1 MSTRKALATGT
12 LAILLVGVGASCSST
27 RAPEPLWN
35 TWMQP
40 AGPADSGSDSYD
52 ARVLGQRWR
61 ELEALRSEVLELGA
75 RIASL
80 SRAFRYRPVPR
91 VSQELL
97 DRASWLML
105 RHVNA
110 RDALLAL
117 RDFSASATP
126 DEPAL
131 RLEGGLLGLH
141 AGIYAAYLDT
151 RLVLLAWGNQEL
163 IEALDTASPALGVE
177 PGTFRAIRSETTAPR
192 ILDQMRMRRSL
203 LDEALA
209 REESALLD
217 LLAKDHALAA
227 RQRDAMRTYDD
238 ALIQAQLVLYRNAH
252 PAPETTSSAE
262 PGRIARWWDRVG
274 DRMGRDAYS
283 MQGFVF
289 TKVARIKSPRA
300 QLLEFS
306 SNDVR
311 ELRSLLQPGD
321 LILTFTDGYVG
332 NLFLPGVFKHGIIYV
347 GTPEERTVAGLTEE
361 ALWKQIRELRQFER
375 LQEVVATAE
384 TLGGRPADVVESLAE
399 GVKFS
404 SLEHLLATHVNR
416 MAILRPRISQQER
429 LEMLVAVFAY
439 VGLQYDFNFDF
450 MDASRLYCTEMVYR
464 VLEGKGDLHFEVTR
478 TRGRWAVTAD
488 DIARHALSEP
498 PEPLEVIALADRSLD
513 QTDWDATI
521 VTGKEARAA
530 LRRLMS
536 ESVSDPAEPRK
547 EEAE

>member
-1 MSTRKALATGT
+1 MRKALATGT
-12 LAILLVGVGASCSST
+12 MALLLVGVGTRCSST
-27 RAPEPLWN
+27 RAPEPPWN
-35 TWMQP
+35 TWAKP
-40 AGPADSGSDSYD
+40 AEPADSGGASYD
-52 ARVLGQRWR
+52 ARTLAQKWR
-61 ELEALRSEVLELGA
+61 ELEALRSEVLELDA

-151 RLVLLAWGNQEL
+151 RLVLLAWRDQKL
-163 IEALDTASPALGVE
+163 IEALDAASPALGVE
-177 PGTFRAIRSETTAPR
+177 PGTFRAIRSETMAPR

-209 REESALLD
+209 REESPLLE
-217 LLAKDHALAA
+217 LLAKDHTLAA
-227 RQRDAMRTYDD
+227 RHRDAMRAYDD

-252 PAPETTSSAE
+252 PAPEATRSAQ
-262 PGRIARWWDRVG
+262 PGRFGRWRDRVG
-274 DRMGRDAYS
+274 ARMGRDAYP

-300 QLLEFS
+300 HLLVFS
-306 SNDVR
+306 ADDVR

-347 GTPEERTVAGLTEE
+347 GSPEERTAAGLTEE

-375 LQEVVATAE
+375 VKDVAATAE
-384 TLGGRPADVVESLAE
+384 TQGGRPADVVESLAE

-429 LEMLVAVFAY
+429 MEMLGAVFAY

-450 MDASRLYCTEMVYR
+450 VDASRLYCTEMVYR
-464 VLEGKGDLHFEVTR
+464 VLEGKGDLHFEVTK

-488 DIARHALSEP
+488 DIARYALSEP
-498 PEPLEVIALADRSLD
+498 PEPFEVIALADRSPD
-513 QTDWDATI
+513 QTDWDATL
-521 VTGKEARAA
+521 VTGPEARAA
-530 LRRLMS
+530 LRQLMS
-536 ESVSDPAEPRK
+536 GSVSHPAEPRG
-547 EEAE
+547 E